1 MRYAALA
8 LVTALIGIGVFWYSV
23 VRLPSAKVEAARAE
37 MIAQA
42 GGPNRLL
49 HQPLP
54 DADWRLVVR
63 PSTDLLYSALAYD
76 LAEGPLELTFPPH
89 DDYWSVQFIDLHTSS
104 FAHVGGAAG
113 TTEPT
118 RVVLADNTLPGEE
131 QVILAPT
138 TRGVVLLRYLVRDPA
153 TDVPALD
160 VLRREAVVSRL

>member
-1 MRYAALA
+1 MRYLVLVVVVALA
-8 LVTALIGIGVFWYSV
+8 WLGLALRFVTH
-23 VRLPSAKVEAARAE
+23 LPVAKVEAASAE

-54 DADWRLVVR
+54 DAQWRTIVR

-76 LAEGPLELTFPPH
+76 LVDGPVELIFPPH

-104 FAHVGGAAG
+104 FAHAGGATG
-113 TTEPT
+113 STEPS
-118 RVVLADNTLPGEE
+118 RVVLAEHGIPGEE
-131 QVILAPT
+131 RIVLAPT
-138 TRGVVLLRYLVRDPA
+138 TRGVMLLRYLVRDPA

-160 VLRREAVVSRL
+160 ILRREVVVRPR